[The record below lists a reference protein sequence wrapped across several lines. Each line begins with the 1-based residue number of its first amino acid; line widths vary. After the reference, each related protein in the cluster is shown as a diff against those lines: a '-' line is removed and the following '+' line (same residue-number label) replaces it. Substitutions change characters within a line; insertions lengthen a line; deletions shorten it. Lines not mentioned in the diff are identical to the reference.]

1 MAKSQ
6 IFPACIS
13 YYNKVINTFK
23 TANEAKLTCSFLY
36 SESRELGELLTKMKK
51 CMDKLETNIKEAK
64 NIKNDCLASATCW
77 KDFVLTAMNELRE
90 VVDLL
95 ETKVD
100 EKEWPMP
107 TYIDLLFGIQ

>member
-1 MAKSQ
+1 
-6 IFPACIS
+6 
-13 YYNKVINTFK
+13 
-23 TANEAKLTCSFLY
+23 
-36 SESRELGELLTKMKK
+36 MKK

-64 NIKNDCLASATCW
+64 NIKNDCLASATYW

-100 EKEWPMP
+100 A
-107 TYIDLLFGIQ
+107 